1 VWTYPAYARDGY
13 VRAAAAPYEFHLA
26 LWELEQL
33 GTRLPGLL
41 REIARPPDASAP
53 LATDEERAAVQAF
66 FAAAEQWRQ
75 ARARRAAEGELTAL
89 RAEWQAAGGPAQTAI
104 ARTLA
109 VLAQREG
116 LTTPTPF
123 GAWLLPPASFV
134 WSEPPRVLVVSPR
147 DRIEVSQSVLLWPDV
162 ARAEVEALEQQV
174 DSLGVSSLVVAIG
187 GIATYPAIV
196 PLQATPAETLA
207 AVAHEWLHGYLILHP
222 LGRAYFASYEAR
234 ALNETVADLAGRE
247 LGAALAEAYGF
258 AAGRPRRGE
267 DGPPSPPM
275 LGGED
280 EEGRRGFDFRRAMRE
295 TRVRLDGLLAAGQVA
310 EAERYLEE
318 RRQVFVAAGYPI
330 RKLNQAYFA
339 FHGSYGESPA
349 AVSPLDGQLRRLR
362 ARSDGLGSFLRL
374 VGQMTSPAEVA
385 AAVSAEEGGS

>member
-1 VWTYPAYARDGY
+1 
-13 VRAAAAPYEFHLA
+13 
-26 LWELEQL
+26 
-33 GTRLPGLL
+33 
-41 REIARPPDASAP
+41 
-53 LATDEERAAVQAF
+53 
-66 FAAAEQWRQ
+66 
-75 ARARRAAEGELTAL
+75 
-89 RAEWQAAGGPAQTAI
+89 
-104 ARTLA
+104 

-116 LTTPTPF
+116 LATSTPF

-147 DRIEVSQSVLLWPDV
+147 ERIEVSQSVLLWPDV
-162 ARAEVEALEQQV
+162 ARADVEALEQQV

-258 AAGRPRRGE
+258 SAGRLRRGDDGPPE
-267 DGPPSPPM
+267 DGPPGPPM

-280 EEGRRGFDFRRAMRE
+280 EDGERGFDSRRAMRE
-295 TRVRLDGLLAAGQVA
+295 TRVRLDALLAAGQVA

-318 RRQVFVAAGYPI
+318 RRAVFVAAGYPI

-385 AAVSAEEGGS
+385 GAVAAEEGGS